1 MELAG
6 RVAIV
11 TGGSRGIGE
20 AIVRLLV
27 AKGAVAVISDI
38 EVSAADS
45 LAEEIRESGGKAMVI
60 QTDVQ
65 SLKSCEAMVQATLD
79 HFGKVDI
86 LVNNAGITRD
96 SLLMRM
102 SEEDW
107 DRVISVN
114 LKGVFNCTK
123 AVTRP
128 MLRARY
134 GRIVNIAS
142 VVGVTGNAGQ
152 GNYAASKAGV
162 IGFSKSMAR
171 ELASRNINVNAVA
184 PGFIK
189 TKMTESLPEKAVER
203 LVSQI
208 PLNALGEPRDV
219 AEAVL
224 FLCSDRARYITGQV
238 INVDGGMVM

>member
-20 AIVRLLV
+20 AIVRLFV
-27 AKGAVAVISDI
+27 EKGATVVISDI
-38 EVSAADS
+38 DGEAAES
-45 LAEEIRESGGKAMVI
+45 LAKEITEAGGNAMAL

-65 SLKSCEAMVQATLD
+65 SFESCEAMVEAVLER
-79 HFGKVDI
+79 FGRVDI

-96 SLLMRM
+96 SLLLRM

-123 AVTRP
+123 AAIKP
-128 MLRARY
+128 MLKARS
-134 GRIVNIAS
+134 GKIINIAS

-162 IGFSKSMAR
+162 IGFTKAIAR
-171 ELASRNINVNAVA
+171 ELASRGINVNAVA

-224 FLCSDRARYITGQV
+224 FLSSDGARYITGQV
-238 INVDGGMVM
+238 VNVDGGMVM

>member
-20 AIVRLLV
+20 SIVRLLV
-27 AKGAVAVISDI
+27 AEGATAVISDI
-38 EVSAADS
+38 EESAADS
-45 LAEEIRESGGKAMVI
+45 LAKEISESGGNAVAI

-79 HFGKVDI
+79 SFGKVDI

-128 MLRARY
+128 MLRARF

-142 VVGVTGNAGQ
+142 IVGVTGNAGQ

-162 IGFSKSMAR
+162 IGFTKSMAR
-171 ELASRNINVNAVA
+171 ELASRGINVNAVA

-189 TKMTESLPEKAVER
+189 TKMTESLPERAVER

-219 AEAVL
+219 AGAVL
-224 FLCSDRARYITGQV
+224 FLCSDSARYITGQV

>member
-20 AIVRLLV
+20 SIVRLLV

-45 LAEEIRESGGKAMVI
+45 LAEEIRESGGKAMAI

>member
-27 AKGAVAVISDI
+27 AKGAIAVISDI

-45 LAEEIRESGGKAMVI
+45 LAEEIRESGGKAMAI

-219 AEAVL
+219 AETVL